1 MAKTQLPKSTGLLWL
16 DAIYE
21 IFAAF
26 VLWRKKNDDYF
37 LAKRQI
43 AEEER
48 AEEEAREK
56 AADIIN
62 DMRDGE

>member
-48 AEEEAREK
+48 AEDEAREK
-56 AADIIN
+56 AAELIK
-62 DMRDGE
+62 DMTDGE